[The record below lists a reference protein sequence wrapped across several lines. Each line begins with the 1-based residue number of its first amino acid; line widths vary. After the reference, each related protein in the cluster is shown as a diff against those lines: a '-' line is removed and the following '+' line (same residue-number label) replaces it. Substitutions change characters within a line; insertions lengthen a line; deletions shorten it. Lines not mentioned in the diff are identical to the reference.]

1 MMRTIIFWISVIGLV
16 VFLNYYTMD
25 EKPSKQSE
33 NQQSG
38 QTVSNVDSLNS
49 SKIIAKYNADINWD
63 TLSFTYQIQEKYL
76 NKYSTLMAIKANGVD
91 IIKLDS
97 SYYLKISKQNSLLN
111 DKVAPFKQIILFLK
125 ISKNQLQDLS
135 DNINLL
141 NEIELIEENGCF
153 IFRLDS
159 VSSYDIKLLDE
170 GNINTTFLVDGK
182 KGVPI
187 LKGSLIDYH
196 LYEKSK

>member
-1 MMRTIIFWISVIGLV
+1 MRTIIFWISVIGLV

-38 QTVSNVDSLNS
+38 QTLSNIDSLNS

-97 SYYLKISKQNSLLN
+97 TYYLKISKQNSLLN
-111 DKVAPFKQIILFLK
+111 DKEAPFKQIILFLK
-125 ISKNQLQDLS
+125 ISKNQLYDLS

-153 IFRLDS
+153 IFKLDS
-159 VSSYDIKLLDE
+159 ISSYDIKLLDE
-170 GNINTTFLVDGK
+170 ENINATFLVDGK

>member
-1 MMRTIIFWISVIGLV
+1 MRTIIFWISVIGLV

-38 QTVSNVDSLNS
+38 QTLSNIDSLNS

-111 DKVAPFKQIILFLK
+111 DKEAPFKQIILFLK
-125 ISKNQLQDLS
+125 ISKNQLYDLS

-153 IFRLDS
+153 IFKLDS
-159 VSSYDIKLLDE
+159 ISSYDIKLLDE
-170 GNINTTFLVDGK
+170 ENINATFLVDGK

-187 LKGSLIDYH
+187 LKGTLIDYH

>member
-1 MMRTIIFWISVIGLV
+1 MRTIIFWISVIGLV

-38 QTVSNVDSLNS
+38 QTLSNIDSLNS

-111 DKVAPFKQIILFLK
+111 DKEAPFKQIILFLK

-153 IFRLDS
+153 IFKLDS
-159 VSSYDIKLLDE
+159 ISSYDIKLLDE
-170 GNINTTFLVDGK
+170 GNTNATFLVDCK

>member
-1 MMRTIIFWISVIGLV
+1 MKTTILWLSIVGIFVYLMYFTNEKKPTKQSSNQTII
-16 VFLNYYTMD
+16 N
-25 EKPSKQSE
+25 
-33 NQQSG
+33 N
-38 QTVSNVDSLNS
+38 DSLNS
-49 SKIIAKYNADINWD
+49 AKIIAQYNADIYWD

-76 NKYSTLMAIKANGVD
+76 NKYSTLMAIKGNGVD

-97 SYYLKISKQNSLLN
+97 SYYLKISKQYSWSY
-111 DKVAPFKQIILFLK
+111 DKEAPFKQIILFLK
-125 ISKNQLQDLS
+125 ISKNQLKDLS
-135 DNINLL
+135 YNLNLL

>member
-1 MMRTIIFWISVIGLV
+1 
-16 VFLNYYTMD
+16 MD

-38 QTVSNVDSLNS
+38 QTLSNIDSLNS

-111 DKVAPFKQIILFLK
+111 DKEAPFKQIILFLK
-125 ISKNQLQDLS
+125 ISKNQLYDLS

-153 IFRLDS
+153 IFKLDS
-159 VSSYDIKLLDE
+159 ISSYDIKLLDE
-170 GNINTTFLVDGK
+170 ENINATFLVDGK

>member
-1 MMRTIIFWISVIGLV
+1 MRTIIFWISVIGLV

-38 QTVSNVDSLNS
+38 QTLSNIDSLNS

-111 DKVAPFKQIILFLK
+111 DKEAPFKQIILFLK
-125 ISKNQLQDLS
+125 ISKNQLYDLS

-153 IFRLDS
+153 IFKLDS
-159 VSSYDIKLLDE
+159 ISSYDIKLLDE
-170 GNINTTFLVDGK
+170 ENINATFLVDGK